1 MHRVNTQQ
9 NNKVIYFSQPA
20 QVISIIHS
28 ILFLLENSKKT
39 RSDRKGDQQTN
50 KQDLGRGFTGQT

>member
-1 MHRVNTQQ
+1 M
-9 NNKVIYFSQPA
+9 YFSQPA

-28 ILFLLENSKKT
+28 ILFLPENSKKT

-50 KQDLGRGFTGQT
+50 KQDLGRGFTGHT